1 MPRWKLLVSLCA
13 LAFTFLLTTACGSSS
28 SNVRLINALPSQGS
42 LDLLVGGK
50 SVATGVGYGAASSY
64 VSVSSGSEHIQGD
77 TTGSSNAVLDLSSS
91 LGSGSYSTALVA
103 ATGSIL
109 LTDNHT
115 APASGNFSIR
125 VINASASLQTPD
137 VYILP
142 SGTDINTVT
151 PTYSS
156 LTLQSNPGY
165 KTLPS
170 GTYQIVF
177 TLPGQKFAEVSTSSL
192 SFTDGQVRT
201 VLGLDGFG
209 GAGLTTSVVS
219 DLN

>member
-1 MPRWKLLVSLCA
+1 MHRWKLFVSLCA
-13 LAFTFLLTTACGSSS
+13 LAFVSLLTTACGSSS
-28 SNVRLINALPSQGS
+28 ANVRLINALPSQGS

-165 KTLPS
+165 KTLAS

-209 GAGLTTSVVS
+209 GAGLTTSVIS

>member
-1 MPRWKLLVSLCA
+1 MSRWKLFVSLCA
-13 LAFTFLLTTACGSSS
+13 LAFALLLTAACGSSS
-28 SNVRLINALPSQGS
+28 ANVRLINALPSQGS
-42 LDLLVGGK
+42 LDFFVGGK
-50 SVATGVGYGAASSY
+50 SEATGVGYSAASNY
-64 VSVSSGSEHIQGD
+64 ISVNSGSEHIQGE
-77 TTGSSNAVLDLSSS
+77 TTGSSNVVLDLSGN
-91 LGSGSYSTALVA
+91 LGSNSFSTALAA

-125 VINASASLQTPD
+125 VVNASAILSTAD

-151 PTYSS
+151 PTYSA

-165 KTLPS
+165 KTLAS
-170 GTYQIVF
+170 GTYQVVF
-177 TLPGQKFAEVSTSSL
+177 TLPGQKFAEASTSSL
-192 SFTDGQVRT
+192 SFTNGQVRT